1 MIIVSF
7 FAVFEILYDYN
18 IGKIVIVLY
27 NGKNFF
33 LRKVDR
39 NYE

>member
-7 FAVFEILYDYN
+7 FEVFEILNELN
-18 IGKIVIVLY
+18 IGKIAAVLY

-33 LRKVDR
+33 LRKVG
-39 NYE
+39 